1 LKADPEKYKRVV
13 LYLGL
18 LVDEYDLRVEA
29 AFVSFS
35 RAFTASVAT
44 WGHRRPPVFALVLH
58 CDNVPCM
65 TLEQALQ
72 RPTAAVLA
80 GALHGYRG
88 NLDAARIA
96 IIAIRDLPK
105 RQRDNYTRTIMAAV
119 PKRLHT
125 QLKKELPVRQ
135 QDELL
140 EIEMQSGTYHLGL
153 RAGRKEGLR
162 AASSEVSS
170 EAVSRAA
177 RRASSKSGER

>member
-1 LKADPEKYKRVV
+1 
-13 LYLGL
+13 
-18 LVDEYDLRVEA
+18 
-29 AFVSFS
+29 
-35 RAFTASVAT
+35 
-44 WGHRRPPVFALVLH
+44 
-58 CDNVPCM
+58 M

-96 IIAIRDLPK
+96 IIAIRNLPK
-105 RQRDNYTRTIMAAV
+105 RQRDNYTRTILAAV

-153 RAGRKEGLR
+153 RAGRKEGLARGLERGLERGRKAGLEQARRTLINLILTVLEARDVAVDRTSKARIRR
-162 AASSEVSS
+162 AAFPTLERWASAVRGVTQVSELFDL
-170 EAVSRAA
+170 EDNP
-177 RRASSKSGER
+177 